1 MPHAAPR
8 PIKSLAQLTEEYAQ
22 AKLAQQQLEQAVHSV
37 FSAIAKTGVVHPQ
50 QAAEAVQEITI
61 VARTLPKSA
70 MFMALSQHR
79 AGDASL
85 SRHALATCTVSL
97 VIGQSLQLNPL
108 ELHELATAALLH
120 DIGLLHIPASIIRRA
135 HVSSSPLSQQEQL
148 QFRTHPRLSVLVL
161 ERQGGFESVVL
172 DLIVNH
178 HPFRSD
184 NGTRIQAEMASVSNR
199 SGILMLADQYDE
211 LITGFG
217 GASPFSPQE
226 AIQRLYLEAKEDG
239 ALLNLL
245 THFIRTV
252 GIYPVHSYVRLNT
265 KEIAVVTDINPDTLH
280 QPIVTITHTPGWTEY
295 PAPFTVDLA
304 RQEDRE
310 PARTI
315 ESVIDNP
322 PNSSAAS
329 SYHAA

>member
-1 MPHAAPR
+1 
-8 PIKSLAQLTEEYAQ
+8 
-22 AKLAQQQLEQAVHSV
+22 
-37 FSAIAKTGVVHPQ
+37 
-50 QAAEAVQEITI
+50 
-61 VARTLPKSA
+61 
-70 MFMALSQHR
+70 
-79 AGDASL
+79 
-85 SRHALATCTVSL
+85 
-97 VIGQSLQLNPL
+97 
-108 ELHELATAALLH
+108 
-120 DIGLLHIPASIIRRA
+120 
-135 HVSSSPLSQQEQL
+135 
-148 QFRTHPRLSVLVL
+148 
-161 ERQGGFESVVL
+161 
-172 DLIVNH
+172 
-178 HPFRSD
+178 
-184 NGTRIQAEMASVSNR
+184 
-199 SGILMLADQYDE
+199 MLADQYDE

-226 AIQRLYLEAKEDG
+226 AIQRLYLEAKEG
-239 ALLNLL
+239 RASLNLL

-252 GIYPVHSYVRLNT
+252 GIYPVHSCVQLNT
-265 KEIAVVTDINPDTLH
+265 KEVAVVTDINPDTLH